1 MPTLHPGSFTLGIP
15 FGRNALVVPTT
26 TLCIFILSFASGKHI
41 NAASEIEKP
50 LQFEQRVNSDF
61 DKTLSNNQS
70 ILLHKAFVE
79 L

>member
-1 MPTLHPGSFTLGIP
+1 MPTLHPGGFTLGIP

-26 TLCIFILSFASGKHI
+26 LCIFILSFTSGTHT

-70 ILLHKAFVE
+70 IPFE
-79 L
+79 EQGIC

>member
-26 TLCIFILSFASGKHI
+26 TLRIF

-70 ILLHKAFVE
+70 IPFE
-79 L
+79 EQGIC